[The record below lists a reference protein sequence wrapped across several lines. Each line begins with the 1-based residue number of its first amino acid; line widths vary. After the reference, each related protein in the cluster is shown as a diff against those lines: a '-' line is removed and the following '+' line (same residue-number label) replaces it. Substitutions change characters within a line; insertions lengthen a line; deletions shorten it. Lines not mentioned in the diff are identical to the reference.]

1 MRMDHVGWKI
11 GCVRS
16 FCPMRQTLSSE
27 SHSVHADLKTPW
39 FGKGQKNGIYSTKSA
54 YRMLAES
61 MASSNPGPSNPTV
74 NSGIWKDI
82 WGLRA
87 PNKIKHF
94 LWRAC
99 CEALPTKKNLLSR
112 HVTRNATCEC
122 CDWETEDAI
131 HALWDCQV
139 LKEIWWEVEHYRSYL
154 SSHFTSFRDL
164 LTRIFHFHEH
174 PILQKF

>member
-1 MRMDHVGWKI
+1 MREELLPHEANAVLRI
-11 GCVRS
+11 
-16 FCPMRQTLSSE
+16 PLSTRRPEDS
-27 SHSVHADLKTPW
+27 LIWQRT
-39 FGKGQKNGIYSTKSA
+39 KNGIYSTKSA
-54 YRMLAES
+54 YWMLAES
-61 MASSNPGPSNPTV
+61 TTSSNPGPSNPTV

-82 WGLRA
+82 WGLRV

-154 SSHFTSFRDL
+154 SSHFTSFRDFSL
-164 LTRIFHFHEH
+164 S
-174 PILQKF
+174 